1 MLLVT
6 GANGLLGSYIVR
18 LLHERKQPFVA
29 LKRKDSNISHLDDL
43 SDYILWRD
51 GDITDED
58 SLREA
63 LTDVTGIIHTA
74 AFVSFNP
81 RNAEKVFNVNVTGT
95 RNVVNAALAG
105 KIRRL
110 LHVSSVAA
118 LGRQKDQTE
127 VDETN
132 TWVNHTIN
140 SNYAQSKYR
149 GELEVF
155 RGQEEGLSTVI
166 INPSVILGYSN
177 WDKSSSQ
184 LFKYAWQE
192 KPFYMDGSF
201 NFVDVRDVAS
211 ITLRLFDSA
220 LEHERFIVN
229 AGSIGF
235 KDFFDTLARNFNKK
249 GPSIKVGK
257 PFLKPLAALESLRTR
272 LSGTEPIITRE
283 TARLAG
289 THFHYN
295 AQKIEKTLNFKF
307 QSFDSTARWCCNRY
321 CELYSGKKH

>member
-18 LLHERKQPFVA
+18 LLHGRKQPFVA

-51 GDITDED
+51 GDITDAD
-58 SLREA
+58 SLQEA

-81 RNAEKVFNVNVTGT
+81 RNAEKVFNINVTGT

-127 VDETN
+127 IDETN
-132 TWVNHTIN
+132 TWADHALN

-149 GELEVF
+149 AELEVF

-211 ITLRLFDSA
+211 IALRLFDSA
-220 LEHERFIVN
+220 REYERFILN

-235 KDFFDTLARNFNKK
+235 KDFFDTLAGNFNKRE
-249 GPSIKVGK
+249 PSIKVGK

-272 LSGTEPIITRE
+272 VSGTEPIITRE

-295 AQKIEKTLNFKF
+295 AQKIQKTLNFKF
-307 QSFDSTARWCCNRY
+307 QSFDSTARWCCQRY
-321 CELYSGKKH
+321 TELYSGKKH

>member
-1 MLLVT
+1 MVAIT

-18 LLHERKQPFVA
+18 LLHERKQSFVA
-29 LKRKDSNISHLDDL
+29 LKRKDSNISHLNDL
-43 SDYILWRD
+43 VGYINWRD
-51 GDITDED
+51 ADVTDED
-58 SLREA
+58 SLHEA
-63 LTDVTGIIHTA
+63 LSDVTGIIHTA

-81 RNAEKVFNVNVTGT
+81 RNAEKVFNVNVIGT
-95 RNVVNAALAG
+95 QNIINAALAG
-105 KIRRL
+105 KTKRL

-132 TWVNHTIN
+132 KWVDSTIN

-149 GELEVF
+149 AELEIF

-166 INPSVILGYSN
+166 VNPSVLLGYSN

-201 NFVDVRDVAS
+201 NYVDVRDVAS
-211 ITLRLFDSA
+211 IVLQLFDSTI
-220 LEHERFIVN
+220 EHERFILN

-235 KDFFDTLARNFNKK
+235 KDFFDSLARNFNKK
-249 GPSIKVGK
+249 GPTIKVRK
-257 PFLKPLAALESLRTR
+257 PFLKPLAAFESLRTR
-272 LSGTEPIITRE
+272 LSRTEPIITHE

-295 AQKIEKTLNFKF
+295 AQKIQKTLNFKF
-307 QSFDSTARWCCNRY
+307 QSFDSTADWCCSRY
-321 CELYSGKKH
+321 RELYGGKNH